1 MSDTPLGA
9 HQRARATLDAH
20 VAALF
25 ESGCIERRTKELV
38 GVMVAWL
45 NACEY

>member
-1 MSDTPLGA
+1 VSDTPLGA
-9 HQRARATLDAH
+9 HQQARATLDAH
-20 VAALF
+20 VAALL
-25 ESGCIERRTKELV
+25 ESGATDRRTKELV

>member
-1 MSDTPLGA
+1 VSLSPLRG
-9 HQRARATLDAH
+9 HESARATLDAH
-20 VAALF
+20 VEALLA
-25 ESGCIERRTKELV
+25 SGETERRTKELV

>member
-1 MSDTPLGA
+1 MSDTPLGG
-9 HQRARATLDAH
+9 HQRARSTLDAH
-20 VAALF
+20 VTALL
-25 ESGCIERRTKELV
+25 ESGRIERRTKELV

>member
-1 MSDTPLGA
+1 MSAPPLGGHA
-9 HQRARATLDAH
+9 SARATLDAH
-20 VAALF
+20 IAALLD
-25 ESGCIERRTKELV
+25 GGRLDRRVKELV

>member
-1 MSDTPLGA
+1 VSDTPLGG
-9 HQRARATLDAH
+9 HQRARATLEAH
-20 VAALF
+20 VAALL
-25 ESGCIERRTKELV
+25 ESGVTERRTKELV